1 MERCLFTRMLSLP
14 VVLNN
19 MDCRQFWTGNPMF
32 CNVDISSLVVPFPL
46 WDNWLMMKPELFGR
60 YMRRWEMIVDIKY
73 ACTACCIH
81 YTAAHS
87 VKCSWIGFAY
97 LPAFSLSSCSVC
109 VNGAVSIT
117 LDCPFCN
124 VDLRSFSL
132 SHTHACTHIHTHTHH
147 TTPHHTHFIS
157 SWCSLSVH
165 LSPALVYKTLV
176 CPLTLA
182 TADGQ
187 RVMTSLLV
195 IWSVQKSDG
204 LWSRQAGMG

>member
-46 WDNWLMMKPELFGR
+46 WVNWLMMKSELFSR

-81 YTAAHS
+81 CTTAHS

-132 SHTHACTHIHTHTHH
+132 SHTHACTHIHPPHH
-147 TTPHHTHFIS
+147 TTHTSFPADAVSVCTYHMLWCIKPRFVLWPWPLLMVS
-157 SWCSLSVH
+157 ESWQ
-165 LSPALVYKTLV
+165 VY
-176 CPLTLA
+176 
-182 TADGQ
+182 
-187 RVMTSLLV
+187 R
-195 IWSVQKSDG
+195 
-204 LWSRQAGMG
+204 